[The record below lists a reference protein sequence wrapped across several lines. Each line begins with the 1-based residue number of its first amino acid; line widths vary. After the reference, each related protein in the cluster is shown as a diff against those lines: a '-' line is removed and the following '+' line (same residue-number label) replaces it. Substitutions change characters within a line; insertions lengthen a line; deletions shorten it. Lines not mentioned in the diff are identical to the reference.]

1 MKAWKGALFALLVMV
16 VASILFF
23 GYFCFDSNS
32 CALTHQSVTPAYRS
46 DLDAFLA
53 GAYNRH
59 TFREKD
65 VVRDLDVNTEEDV
78 FVFLHIQKTGGT
90 TFGKH
95 LVDDLDVDPPCFCY
109 KRKKKHCD
117 CYTKNRKIWLFSRF
131 STGWSCG
138 LHPDWTELTTCVDAM
153 MNKKE
158 KMKRR
163 RRYLYITILRNPVKR
178 FLSEWMHVRRGA
190 TWKTATLA
198 CNKRSATLEE
208 VPFCYDTVD
217 WKNVSIDEFMNC
229 PHNLAIN
236 RQSRM
241 LANLTLVNCYN
252 TTGMSTEE
260 RNAKILASAKENL
273 RKLAFFGLTEVQN
286 LTQKL
291 FEHTFGLEFADDFVQ
306 WMSTRSSQSGLP
318 KAVIDRIIELNR
330 NDIYLYQYAKDL
342 FHQRVTKMMKEMNS
356 NYSNLDLKT
365 LNKED
370 DLVI

>member
-46 DLDAFLA
+46 DLDAFRT
-53 GAYNRH
+53 GAYNTH
-59 TFREKD
+59 TFPEKD

-138 LHPDWTELTTCVDAM
+138 LHPDWTELTACVDAM

-163 RRYLYITILRNPVKR
+163 RRLLFY
-178 FLSEWMHVRRGA
+178 
-190 TWKTATLA
+190 
-198 CNKRSATLEE
+198 
-208 VPFCYDTVD
+208 
-217 WKNVSIDEFMNC
+217 
-229 PHNLAIN
+229 
-236 RQSRM
+236 
-241 LANLTLVNCYN
+241 
-252 TTGMSTEE
+252 
-260 RNAKILASAKENL
+260 
-273 RKLAFFGLTEVQN
+273 FFVCFN
-286 LTQKL
+286 
-291 FEHTFGLEFADDFVQ
+291 
-306 WMSTRSSQSGLP
+306 
-318 KAVIDRIIELNR
+318 
-330 NDIYLYQYAKDL
+330 
-342 FHQRVTKMMKEMNS
+342 
-356 NYSNLDLKT
+356 
-365 LNKED
+365 
-370 DLVI
+370 